1 MIDEYDC
8 PSGLTCE
15 NLEGSYTCTVACQP
29 GTERT
34 SDGKS
39 CTDIDECQTDQH
51 SCQQVKFNS
60 YSSGCRNLCRVNLC
74 DLSKYCYLTVARR
87 TAGRVPFFTYFK
99 GYKIVQ
105 DVTSTRPLH
114 RIPSCC
120 YHAR

>member
-1 MIDEYDC
+1 MRLVIPNFEIKWGYHINGDGVSCQDVDECMIDEYDC

-51 SCQQVKFNS
+51 SCQQVLL
-60 YSSGCRNLCRVNLC
+60 YSQ
-74 DLSKYCYLTVARR
+74 K
-87 TAGRVPFFTYFK
+87 
-99 GYKIVQ
+99 
-105 DVTSTRPLH
+105 
-114 RIPSCC
+114 
-120 YHAR
+120 